1 MNKLYKRLYIL
12 SLLLLSC
19 LFLLTMG
26 MISSVN
32 AKGESLEHIKVIM
45 DWYPYAESYAPF
57 LIARDKGY
65 FKEEGLEVELVPG
78 AGSAVST
85 KLVAN
90 KEDDFGIAD
99 ATTTLIART
108 KGAPLVVLAVLN
120 QSSPVGVFSLKEA
133 NITKP
138 NDLIGKRVSSDI
150 KSKKHN
156 QFLGFLKKNNID
168 PNQITFVPVTGG
180 GEPQAMLSG
189 QADACLGV
197 FGKASTALKKVGKDC
212 NIMLLEDYGLHIYDR
227 AIITHED
234 MLKKNP
240 KVARGFIRA
249 SLKGLRYALDHP
261 EEAIDIYI
269 RYYPE
274 GADREIEIM
283 MFKGIS
289 RFIESEVTTKY
300 GLGYQ
305 ILQRWENTQDFSFEG
320 GLIDKK
326 IDVREIYTNK
336 FR

>member
-1 MNKLYKRLYIL
+1 MNRVTKI
-12 SLLLLSC
+12 LLLTY
-19 LFLLTMG
+19 LFLFCLG
-26 MISSVN
+26 ISSSIN
-32 AKGESLEHIKVIM
+32 AQEKPLKRIKVIM

-57 LIARDKGY
+57 LITMDKGY
-65 FKEEGLEVELVPG
+65 FKEVGLEVELVPG

-90 KEDDFGIAD
+90 KETDFGIAD

-138 NDLIGKRVSSDI
+138 NDLIGKKISSDL

-156 QFLGFLKKNNID
+156 QFLGFLRMNNID
-168 PNQITFVPVTGG
+168 PNQITFIPVTGG

-197 FGKASTALKKVGKDC
+197 FGKASTVLKKIGKDY
-212 NIMLLEDYGLHIYDR
+212 NVMLFEDYGLHIYDR
-227 AIITHED
+227 SIITHED

-240 KVARGFIRA
+240 KVVKGFVRA
-249 SLKGLRYALDHP
+249 SLKGLRYALDYP
-261 EEAIDIYI
+261 EEAVDIYI
-269 RYYPE
+269 RRYPE
-274 GADREIEIM
+274 GADRETEMM

-289 RFIESEVTTKY
+289 RFIESEVTKKY

-305 ILQRWENTQDFSFEG
+305 TLQGWESTQDFVFKEK
-320 GLIDKK
+320 LIDKK
-326 IDVREIYTNK
+326 IDVKEIYTNK

>member
-1 MNKLYKRLYIL
+1 MKRIDRIL
-12 SLLLLSC
+12 LLTFLFFFGLGVSLLA
-19 LFLLTMG
+19 
-26 MISSVN
+26 N
-32 AKGESLEHIKVIM
+32 AQEKTLKRIKVIM

-57 LIARDKGY
+57 LIAIDKGY
-65 FKEEGLEVELVPG
+65 FKEEGLEIELVPG

-90 KEDDFGIAD
+90 KENDFGIAD

-108 KGAPLVVLAVLN
+108 KRAPLVVLAVLN

-138 NDLIGKRVSSDI
+138 NDLIGKKVSSDI

-156 QFLGFLKKNNID
+156 QFLGFLKKQNID
-168 PNQITFVPVTGG
+168 ANQITVVPVTGG

-197 FGKASTALKKVGKDC
+197 FSKAEAALRKAGKDF
-212 NIMLLEDYGLHIYDR
+212 NFMLFRDYGQHIYDR
-227 AIITHED
+227 SIITHED
-234 MLKKNP
+234 MLKENP
-240 KVARGFIRA
+240 KVVKGFIRA
-249 SLKGLRYALDHP
+249 SLKGLRYALDHT
-261 EEAIDIYI
+261 EEAVDIYI
-269 RYYPE
+269 RRYPE
-274 GADREIEIM
+274 GADREIELM

-289 RFIESEVTTKY
+289 QFIESDVTAKY

-305 ILQRWENTQDFSFEG
+305 TLQGWKDTQDFAFDVE
-320 GLIDKK
+320 LIDKK
-326 IDVREIYTNK
+326 IDVKEIYTNK